1 MKLMCAF
8 FVVFSSILL
17 KPSSSFIVGTK
28 STVLRSH
35 RLFSSAVTVE
45 NGVSRLSTLQTM
57 LKKYGAPGSEGCA
70 IAGDLVEVE
79 EQNSDLHPHLYAIAQ
94 SSKTGNYICGLRRC
108 YANDDPGYVTSNNA
122 PWPIVESAPKSR
134 GYTLLALNSE
144 HLMRRIACESDFS
157 NGEGGKEIVSI
168 YNEGLGKGILESAL
182 DAPYEEGSVE
192 KLGYG
197 CEKYTLLRVGPFP
210 DLYSTMALGH
220 RDRGDEASSLI
231 AAETS
236 NGKFTGF
243 GSTFLFYARLLS
255 SFKSREDEARDAAR
269 MCLQLPLP
277 SIGHLDSDFKEVSV
291 LGQVANESDSNEE
304 ALSKLQAFYEKV
316 RSKEEEEGAA
326 ASQSGKTEQQM
337 IIDEANYLLDR
348 TALGSAD
355 WSEIRAELAEKYCE
369 AGRQDMADFV
379 TLK

>member
-1 MKLMCAF
+1 VHF
-8 FVVFSSILL
+8 FVAVSSTLL
-17 KPSSSFIVGTK
+17 KQSSGFISAPT
-28 STVLRSH
+28 STTLKSH
-35 RLFSSAVTVE
+35 RLLSSAVSVE
-45 NGVSRLSTLQTM
+45 NVVSRLSTLQTM

-70 IAGDLVEVE
+70 IANDLVEVE
-79 EQNSDLHPHLYAIAQ
+79 EQNPDLHPHLYAIAQ

-108 YANDDPGYVTSNNA
+108 YADDDPGYVSSTNT
-122 PWPIVESAPKSR
+122 PWPIVESAPNSR
-134 GYTLLALNSE
+134 GMTLLALNSE

-157 NGEGGKEIVSI
+157 GGEDGKETVSI
-168 YNEGLGKGILESAL
+168 YNEGLGNGILDSAL

-197 CEKYTLLRVGPFP
+197 CDKYTLLRVGPFP

-231 AAETS
+231 AAEAS

-291 LGQVANESDSNEE
+291 LGQLADESDSNEE
-304 ALSKLQAFYEKV
+304 ALSKLLDFYEKM
-316 RSKEEEEGAA
+316 RSKEADEGAA
-326 ASQSGKTEQQM
+326 GSQSGKTEQQFV
-337 IIDEANYLLDR
+337 IDEANYLLDR
-348 TALGSAD
+348 TALGSANWND
-355 WSEIRAELAEKYCE
+355 VRSELADKYKE
-369 AGRQDMADFV
+369 AGKEDMADFV
-379 TLK
+379 NQK